1 MCSKLNTVNP
11 FLGIKKKT
19 MELSNKDFEVL
30 DALDRQEIT
39 TQRQLSRH
47 AGISLGQVNYLLKSL
62 LQGGLVKLGN
72 FRKNPNK
79 IGYVYLL
86 TPKGIEAKSMLA
98 AKFVTSKLEEYHSLR
113 HRLAERL
120 LIIEKKG
127 RFRIVFVGPEI
138 VKEFVASII
147 KEKDL
152 NLSLTAHCH
161 TWNDLKR
168 YKLETFDIA
177 LLFDG
182 VPRETKRI
190 AADSGIPRNKLM
202 SLW

>member
-1 MCSKLNTVNP
+1 
-11 FLGIKKKT
+11 

>member
-1 MCSKLNTVNP
+1 MFNFEHCEPISQKL
-11 FLGIKKKT
+11 KKT
-19 MELSNKDFEVL
+19 MQLSNKDFKIL

-47 AGISLGQVNYLLKSL
+47 AGISLGQVNYVLRSL
-62 LQGGLVKLGN
+62 LQKGLVKLGN

-98 AKFVTSKLEEYHSLR
+98 AKFVTSKLEEYQSLR
-113 HRLAERL
+113 QRLAERL
-120 LIIEKKG
+120 SSIEKKG
-127 RFRIVFVGPEI
+127 HFRIVFVGPEI

-152 NLSLTAHCH
+152 DLKLTGHCH
-161 TWNDLKR
+161 TWNDLRKYR
-168 YKLETFDIA
+168 PETFDIA

-182 VPRETKRI
+182 LSRETKRI
-190 AADSGIPRNKLM
+190 AVDSEISQDKLVA
-202 SLW
+202 LW